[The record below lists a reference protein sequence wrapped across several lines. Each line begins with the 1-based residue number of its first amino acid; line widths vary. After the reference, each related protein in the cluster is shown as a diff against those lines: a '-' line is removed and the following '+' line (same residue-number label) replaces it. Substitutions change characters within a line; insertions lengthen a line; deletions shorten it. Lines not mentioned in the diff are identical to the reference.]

1 MVCFGENLTLDEE
14 CMTNWYNW

>member
-1 MVCFGENLTLDEE
+1 MVCFGNKLTLDEE